1 MLQWFTSI
9 VYHSYQTLQEKLVSS
24 TTNEI
29 NSMDHNLTG
38 TIKETLKEKPFI
50 KSGFEPLQ
58 WGDGDGF
65 EMEGEEGDGSV
76 SYRFLTK

>member
-1 MLQWFTSI
+1 MLQWFKSI

-24 TTNEI
+24 TNEI
-29 NSMDHNLTG
+29 KMDHNLTG

-58 WGDGDGF
+58 CGDGDGF